1 MLGDCCSVIDGM
13 AVGQEFP
20 FPSTAIGREKAKT
33 NPEES
38 LDLAGSREMPEVGRG
53 EQPGLGRADSDLGGR
68 VVLGF
73 GGGQRQGGCTAKWGF

>member
-1 MLGDCCSVIDGM
+1 M
-13 AVGQEFP
+13 AVGQELP

-38 LDLAGSREMPEVGRG
+38 LDLAGSREMLEVGRG
-53 EQPGLGRADSDLGGR
+53 EQPGLGRDGGDLGSR

-73 GGGQRQGGCTAKWGF
+73 GGGQRQGGCTAEWGF